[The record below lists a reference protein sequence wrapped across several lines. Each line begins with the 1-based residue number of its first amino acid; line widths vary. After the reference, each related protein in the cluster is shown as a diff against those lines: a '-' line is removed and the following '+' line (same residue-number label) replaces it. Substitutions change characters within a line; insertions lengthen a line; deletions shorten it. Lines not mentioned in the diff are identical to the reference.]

1 MIIANSKL
9 RVSYPTR
16 TRAIIVNYT
25 MLYKYI
31 KSVRVSFWGVFNFF
45 YICFF
50 LGGGRAGGGK
60 AFSMMRRVGYNHLI
74 SNKCEWNVC

>member
-1 MIIANSKL
+1 MIIANSVL
-9 RVSYPTR
+9 GVSYPTR

-50 LGGGRAGGGK
+50 GGEGGGGGVFND
-60 AFSMMRRVGYNHLI
+60 ASSWL
-74 SNKCEWNVC
+74 